1 MAITPMQ
8 ARYNEL
14 LAFFQYWVPLYG
26 QCDFFLYWQAAPRQ
40 NKPYVTANI
49 MSNVEMVGT
58 VERRIGDT
66 GAEFLRTQLNV
77 VCDLFA
83 FTNSSD
89 RYTTAVEENTAW
101 AIMQELKTSL
111 RYPDVYDRL
120 TAITCRL
127 LDEDTVVDTTQL
139 LSTTFEPQATCAI
152 TLSTVVESAVDN
164 GEIATVNAQGTIVAT
179 HNDQIIDISATKE

>member
-8 ARYNEL
+8 VRYNEL
-14 LAFFQYWVPLYG
+14 LGFFQSWVPTYG
-26 QCDFFLYWQAAPRQ
+26 QCDFFLYGQAAPRQ

-58 VERRIGDT
+58 VERRKDPIT
-66 GAEFLRTQLNV
+66 GAEKLRTQLNV

-111 RYPDVYDRL
+111 RYPVVYDML

-127 LDEDTVVDTTQL
+127 LTEDTVVDTTQL
-139 LSTTFEPQATCAI
+139 LSTTFEPQATCSI
-152 TLSTVVESAVDN
+152 TFSTVVGVAIDN
-164 GEIATVNAQGTIVAT
+164 GEIATINAEGTMDAT
-179 HNDQIIDISATKE
+179 NNDKIIDVSVTE